1 MTVVPPAPTLEPV
14 QVVFGMI
21 PRRRIEIERAD
32 FADMLRGLGDDVAQ
46 AAAAVR
52 EFEDAASAALDGCG
66 VRATASGRDAL
77 DLILDGLGLVA
88 GDELVVPAYTL
99 GELVIR
105 MQVRGLRPVAADV
118 DVDTFAVTPQS
129 VARAITP
136 RTRVVV
142 ALHVFGAPCDI
153 TGIAAVT
160 AARGLPL
167 IEDCAHAF
175 GARISGRAAGSFGTA
190 ALFSLEVAKPVA
202 AFGGGL
208 LATASADLLA
218 KVAARLDQ
226 RQRTLW
232 PATRKALMKSIEE
245 LAVRSPAYGLA
256 ARLMFRE
263 KKAGSF
269 EQFYRSLHDRV
280 RPANAAFSGFQA
292 RVALRRLARLPQR
305 NRELD
310 ALWWQVS
317 ASLPPGLTAQQ
328 RSRFGQPTA
337 YNFVARYAGDLPA
350 LRRNAQS
357 LGLDLA
363 IHGEVLDDVAAMLG
377 QRDCPGAAQVF
388 AQAVAIPLHRG
399 IDPTRLQRIGEILAA
414 VAVAAA

>member
-1 MTVVPPAPTLEPV
+1 MAAVPPAPSFERA
-14 QVVFGMI
+14 QAVVGMI

-32 FADMLRGLGDDVAQ
+32 LADLLRGLGDSAVQ

-52 EFEDAASAALDGCG
+52 EFEEAASAALDGRR

-77 DLILDGLGLVA
+77 DLILDALGLVA

-99 GELVIR
+99 GELVVR
-105 MQVRGLRPVAADV
+105 MQARGLRPVAADV
-118 DVDTFAVTPQS
+118 DVDTFAMTPQS
-129 VARAITP
+129 VARAITS
-136 RTRVVV
+136 RTRAVV

-153 TGIAAVT
+153 AGIAAVT

-175 GARISGRAAGSFGTA
+175 GARIDGRPAGSFGTA
-190 ALFSLEVAKPVA
+190 ALFSLEVQKPVA

-208 LATASADLLA
+208 LATASDDLF
-218 KVAARLDQ
+218 AAANGRLDQ
-226 RQRTLW
+226 RQPTPW
-232 PATRKALMKSIEE
+232 PATRKALMKSVEE

-263 KKAGSF
+263 KKAGGF
-269 EQFYRSLHDRV
+269 EQFYRGLHDRV
-280 RPANAAFSGFQA
+280 RPANVAFSGFQA
-292 RVALRRLARLPQR
+292 RMALRRLARLPQR

-310 ALWWQVS
+310 ALWRQVA
-317 ASLPPGLTAQQ
+317 ASLPPGFTVQQ
-328 RSRFGQPTA
+328 RSRFGEPTA
-337 YNFVARYAGDLPA
+337 YNFVARYAGDLTR
-350 LRRNAQS
+350 LRRSAQA

-363 IHGEVLDDVAAMLG
+363 IHGEVLDDVAPLLG
-377 QRDCPGAAQVF
+377 QADCPGAAQVF

-399 IDPTRLQRIGEILAA
+399 IDAARLQRIGEILAA
-414 VAVAAA
+414 VAAA